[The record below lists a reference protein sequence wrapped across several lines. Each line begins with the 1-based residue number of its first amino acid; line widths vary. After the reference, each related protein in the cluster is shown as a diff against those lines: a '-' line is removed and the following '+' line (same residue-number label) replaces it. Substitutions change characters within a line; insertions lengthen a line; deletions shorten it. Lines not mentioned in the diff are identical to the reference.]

1 MRQERKPF
9 LDPMLTGHTPRRASS
24 YASRPTRYFSSRH
37 FIDYS
42 STFRSKGQPEPLKV
56 QPTEAITPMQQETE
70 TIDVSNEVWHKRFTT
85 RLKNIRHQLHL
96 SQTTVLYTMASVV
109 FLIGLAISLGGAFT
123 NRQVAAQVTHL
134 QQQAFES
141 ADSTI
146 GTSVSSAVPSSVKPS
161 AATVASYHVSPNIP
175 RYIDIPALNIH
186 SEILSEGVSGGGQ
199 LQVPWDIYD
208 TGWYNASAQPGQN
221 GAMLIDGHSGID
233 GMHGVF
239 YQLGALLVGDQIII
253 TQGNGQKFT
262 YKVVKNQIVNSQD
275 VNMQSMVVSI
285 NPNVPGLNLIT
296 CTGEQIPGTDQLN
309 ERVQVYAIL
318 Q

>member
-1 MRQERKPF
+1 MFSGRA
-9 LDPMLTGHTPRRASS
+9 PRRASS
-24 YASRPTRYFSSRH
+24 YASRPTKHFSSRH

-42 STFRSKGQPEPLKV
+42 SDSQSGSRPEPLKTRPV
-56 QPTEAITPMQQETE
+56 AAITPMQQEAG
-70 TIDVSNEVWHKRFTT
+70 TIDVSSEKWHKHFFAQ
-85 RLKNIRHQLHL
+85 LKNIRHQLRL
-96 SQTTVLYTMASVV
+96 SQTMVLYTMASVV
-109 FLIGLAISLGGAFT
+109 FLIGLAASLGGMFT
-123 NRQVAAQVTHL
+123 NHQVAAQVTHL
-134 QQQAFES
+134 QQQTSKS
-141 ADSTI
+141 ADGVI
-146 GTSVSSAVPSSVKPS
+146 GAPVSAVVPSSVKPS
-161 AATVASYHVSPNIP
+161 VATVASYHVSPNIP
-175 RYIDIPALNIH
+175 RYIDIPALNVH
-186 SEILSEGVSGGGQ
+186 SEVLSEGVSGDGQ

-221 GAMLIDGHSGID
+221 GAVLIDGHSGID

-239 YQLGALLVGDQIII
+239 YQLGSVVVGDQIII

-262 YKVVKNQIVNSQD
+262 YKVVKTQIVNSQH